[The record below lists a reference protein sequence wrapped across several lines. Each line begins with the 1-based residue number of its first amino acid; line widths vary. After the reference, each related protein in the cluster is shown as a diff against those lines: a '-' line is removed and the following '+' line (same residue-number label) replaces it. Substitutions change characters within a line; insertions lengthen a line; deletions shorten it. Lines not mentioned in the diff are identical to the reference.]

1 MDFELVHN
9 GTRYRV
15 QVDDGGKG
23 SVRKVS
29 VNDRTF
35 EVDVTEDGLVKIG
48 NQSYQLKI
56 KSHKLELGKAHFELE
71 LDNKPAVLEAL
82 VPHVHKSIVQD
93 SSNNIAAPATA
104 RAEGKTTKT
113 KSDRKPETAAEPG
126 SVFAPMPGRL
136 VSLKVAVG
144 DKVKAGQVVAI
155 LEAMKMENELKT
167 ATSGTVKS
175 INYKPGDNVVQAKA
189 IMIIE

>member
-1 MDFELVHN
+1 MEFELVHN
-9 GTRYRV
+9 GTRYRI
-15 QVDDGGKG
+15 QVEDGGKG

-35 EVDVTEDGLVKIG
+35 EVDVTKDGSVKIG
-48 NQSYQLKI
+48 SRSYQLKI

-71 LDNKPAVLEAL
+71 LDDKPAVLEAL

-93 SSNNIAAPATA
+93 SSNNIAAPAA
-104 RAEGKTTKT
+104 PGAEGKAA
-113 KSDRKPETAAEPG
+113 KSQTERKPAAAAAPG

-136 VSLKVAVG
+136 VALKVGVG
-144 DKVKAGQVVAI
+144 DKVKSGQVVAI
-155 LEAMKMENELKT
+155 LEAMKMENELK
-167 ATSGTVKS
+167 AAKGGRVKS
-175 INYKPGDNVVQAKA
+175 INYRPGENVVQGKA